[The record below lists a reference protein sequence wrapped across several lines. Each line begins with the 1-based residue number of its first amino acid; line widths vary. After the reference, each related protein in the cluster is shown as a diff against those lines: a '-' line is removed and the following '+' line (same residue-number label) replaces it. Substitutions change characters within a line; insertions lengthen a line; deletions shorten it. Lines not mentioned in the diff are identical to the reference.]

1 MTISSAHRKANEA
14 RRDAEAAIRRG
25 LTDRSTA
32 LQARFQAEREGIAQA
47 GVEVV
52 VLSAE
57 SADAIRL
64 THGRYFKTI
73 GQLAR
78 G

>member
-1 MTISSAHRKANEA
+1 MKYHLLIYDRP
-14 RRDAEAAIRRG
+14 RG
-25 LTDRSTA
+25 KLLLEKEFTDRSTA
-32 LQARFQAEREGIAQA
+32 LHARFQAEREGVARD

-52 VLSAE
+52 VLSAD
-57 SADAIRL
+57 SAEAIRL